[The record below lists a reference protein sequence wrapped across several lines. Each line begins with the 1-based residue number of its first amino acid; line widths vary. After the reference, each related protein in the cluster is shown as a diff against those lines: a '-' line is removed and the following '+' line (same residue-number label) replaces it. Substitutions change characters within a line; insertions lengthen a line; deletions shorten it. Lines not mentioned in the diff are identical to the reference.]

1 MLWEVESTGMVL
13 GKTTLPRVN
22 ENKADDPKVLQ
33 AFINAHRW
41 TRLNRLREGDGIE
54 NEPLLGVWNSAI
66 QVHPYQLEPVLRALQ
81 MPRVSLLLADG
92 VGLGKTIQC
101 GLVTEELLLRRR
113 IRRILII
120 CPAML
125 QRQWKYEMKRK
136 FNLDFEIIDS
146 DSTFQLRRRMGIDT
160 NPWKAFPRIIT
171 SMDYLRMDDVL
182 GQFLS
187 ASGVGLNAETDGRTM
202 AHAPWDLLMV
212 DECHHFAPQGGGR
225 ASQRTKMLRE
235 IRFLFEHRL
244 FASATP
250 HNGKTVSFTGL
261 LELLDPIRFQMD
273 TEMDAKDKEN
283 LSEVRIRRLKDDLNK
298 QSIRPPFADQLDPVE
313 IPVRMSDQEAAL
325 YAALREYREKGHAA
339 LGNASAAERWVGEF
353 VYSLLTKRLLSC
365 PYAFARTWW
374 RHLEESDEA
383 EPTLFD
389 MARVSAERAEEQT
402 KSDDEKAVLE
412 EDAAR
417 YAGTWF
423 RRQGR
428 VQEGPAKKVS
438 GILEALGLSRKAVE
452 NVDDD
457 EKKLS
462 ALARKSDSKTEAL
475 VKWIKENLFVNGNLR
490 DDERLL
496 VFTEYKEPLLFLEQ
510 RLLQEGF
517 NENTLRLLYG
527 GMDLN
532 DFESVKS
539 EFEDKDADVRL
550 LLATDAASEGINM
563 QEECRW
569 VIHYDVPWSP
579 SKLQQRNGRVSR
591 YGQRRDVSVFYF
603 RCDQEED
610 LTFLLKVAK
619 KVDQVKEDLGSVERV
634 FSAAI
639 QRHFKGQTTAFDRIS
654 ELVDQQIA
662 VSPER
667 TELGQSS
674 ATDLADLTRRAKELL
689 ENTDTRLGISSQAL
703 IDIFQA
709 AIAVEGQGSLEEIK
723 GRPGFYRLKPPPR
736 WEGLARQTLT
746 VGSRTDRME
755 LVFDSTLVEEEIS
768 GRTVLRL
775 KKHQALMRLG
785 HPIMRQALATLC
797 RQLHDPSGHN
807 AVFRWSVA
815 ALHRSGFDALL
826 AFHYTVTAINELRE
840 PLHDE
845 VVATVFRVEGDRLT
859 PVDDEFQRVVLGSE
873 FYPIQ
878 ATARRDGLVRSL
890 RTHWLQ
896 HKDCLEKFLRSQ
908 EKEVKNVLDGRA
920 AATLKR
926 ELAATKESYQF
937 RLRELQDRSREQ
949 ALQRIAKE
957 LVKQRSEAQQLA
969 LFEEIQE
976 EAEMGLQELEAQVQV
991 LRQDVER
998 TRQLLTRE
1006 RDNRINVVL
1015 PKRFQIREVR
1025 VLPLSLTY
1033 LVPATKED
1041 LQ

>member
-1 MLWEVESTGMVL
+1 M
-13 GKTTLPRVN
+13 
-22 ENKADDPKVLQ
+22 
-33 AFINAHRW
+33 
-41 TRLNRLREGDGIE
+41 
-54 NEPLLGVWNSAI
+54 
-66 QVHPYQLEPVLRALQ
+66 
-81 MPRVSLLLADG
+81 
-92 VGLGKTIQC
+92 
-101 GLVTEELLLRRR
+101 
-113 IRRILII
+113 
-120 CPAML
+120 
-125 QRQWKYEMKRK
+125 
-136 FNLDFEIIDS
+136 
-146 DSTFQLRRRMGIDT
+146 
-160 NPWKAFPRIIT
+160 
-171 SMDYLRMDDVL
+171 
-182 GQFLS
+182 
-187 ASGVGLNAETDGRTM
+187 
-202 AHAPWDLLMV
+202 
-212 DECHHFAPQGGGR
+212 
-225 ASQRTKMLRE
+225 
-235 IRFLFEHRL
+235 
-244 FASATP
+244 
-250 HNGKTVSFTGL
+250 
-261 LELLDPIRFQMD
+261 
-273 TEMDAKDKEN
+273 
-283 LSEVRIRRLKDDLNK
+283 SEVRIRRLKDDINK
-298 QSIRPPFADQLDPVE
+298 QSIRPPYADQLDPVE
-313 IPVRMSDQEAAL
+313 IPVRMSEQESAL
-325 YAALREYREKGHAA
+325 YAALREYRKKGNAA

-365 PYAFARTWW
+365 PYSFARTWW

-383 EPTLFD
+383 EPALFD

-417 YAGTWF
+417 YAGAWF
-423 RRQGR
+423 RTKGR
-428 VQEGPAKKVS
+428 TDDEPLKAVNKA
-438 GILEALGLSRKAVE
+438 LEALGMSRKIAE
-452 NVDDD
+452 DDG
-457 EKKLS
+457 KLT
-462 ALARKSDSKTEAL
+462 ALAQKSDSKTEAL
-475 VKWIKENLFVNGNLR
+475 VQWIKKNLFVDGKLR

-496 VFTEYKEPLLFLEQ
+496 VFTEYKESLFYLQQ

-517 NENTLRLLYG
+517 DKNNLRLLYG
-527 GMDLN
+527 GMTADE
-532 DFESVKS
+532 FEAVKS
-539 EFEDKDADVRL
+539 EFEDSTAAVRL

-563 QEECRW
+563 QECCRW

-591 YGQRRDVSVFYF
+591 HGQVRDVSIFYF

-639 QRHFKGQTTAFDRIS
+639 QRHFKGQTTAFDRLS
-654 ELVDQQIA
+654 ELVDQEIA

-674 ATDLADLTRRAKELL
+674 ATDVADLTRRARELL
-689 ENTDTRLGISSQAL
+689 ESTDNRLGISSQAL
-703 IDIFQA
+703 INIFQA
-709 AIAVEGQGSLEEIK
+709 AITVEGQGSLEEIK
-723 GRPGFYRLKPPPR
+723 GKSGFYRLKPPPR

-768 GRTVLRL
+768 GRTVMRL

-785 HPIMRQALATLC
+785 HPIMRQAMATLC
-797 RQLHDPSGHN
+797 RQLHDPGGHN
-807 AVFRWSVA
+807 AIFRWSVA

-845 VVATVFRVEGDRLT
+845 VVATVFRVEGDCLT
-859 PVDDEFQRVVLGSE
+859 LVDDEFQRVVLGSE
-873 FYPIQ
+873 FHPIQ

-896 HKDCLEKFLRSQ
+896 HKDCLEKFLRSR
-908 EKEVKNVLDGRA
+908 EKEVKDVLDGRA

-926 ELAATKESYQF
+926 ELAAAKESYQF

-949 ALQRIAKE
+949 ALERIAKE

-969 LFEEIQE
+969 LFEDIQQ
-976 EAEMGLQELEAQVQV
+976 EAEMGLQELEQQVAV

-998 TRQLLTRE
+998 TRHLLTRE
-1006 RDNRINVVL
+1006 RDNRVNIVL